1 MGDRM
6 MHEIA
11 IQRIYDDAE
20 QMTGKRILVDRLW
33 PRGVTK
39 ERARLDC
46 WMKQIG
52 PSDEL
57 RRWYHGGEGDWSE
70 FRRRYIEELR
80 ANPGPFTELLEA
92 VAAGPVVLLFAVR
105 DEEQNHAAILRDLLL
120 AHLTDDEGECTGCLW

>member
-46 WMKQIG
+46 WMKQIA

-80 ANPGPFTELLEA
+80 DNPGPFAELLEA
-92 VAAGPVVLLFAVR
+92 VEAGPVVLLFAVR

-120 AHLTDDEGECTGCLW
+120 AYLTDDEGECTGCLW